1 MAGVFR
7 TVNPCRP
14 LLFIVSLTG
23 AVALSLSSARAQDP
37 AAVWV
42 TTDPAR
48 AAGCAPLGQRSLPE
62 RNGLDA
68 LRAEA
73 ARRGANVL
81 RLTELSERGIKA
93 ELYRCGAPALE
104 ATAVLAPGPPAA
116 ATPTPVLPSPLPTAT
131 IRPIPTAAP
140 RRSSRRTPV
149 PPSTAERQRAAQEE
163 LETLKAAVV
172 LVSSAGEVEGCE
184 KRGEAKGPGTTEASL
199 REAAVAALANVILLR
214 RGEDGSIS
222 GEYYRC
228 SRVQY
233 QRLLAVTPAP
243 R

>member
-1 MAGVFR
+1 
-7 TVNPCRP
+7 VNRP
-14 LLFIVSLTG
+14 RALLRLASLLGTI
-23 AVALSLSSARAQDP
+23 ALSRSCALAQDP

-48 AAGCAPLGQRSLPE
+48 VAGCASLGKRSLPE

-68 LRAEA
+68 LRGEA

-81 RLTELSERGIKA
+81 RLTELSERGITA
-93 ELYRCGAPALE
+93 ELYRCGAPAPE
-104 ATAVLAPGPPAA
+104 PTATPTRVA
-116 ATPTPVLPSPLPTAT
+116 ATPTFAPATPSPTATSTPLPTPAS
-131 IRPIPTAAP
+131 AS
-140 RRSSRRTPV
+140 RRSSRKTPV

-172 LVSSAGEVEGCE
+172 LVSSPAEVEGCE
-184 KRGEAKGPGTTEASL
+184 KRGEAKGPGTSEASL
-199 REAAVAALANVILLR
+199 REAAVGAVANVVLVR
-214 RGEDGSIS
+214 RSEDGSIS

-228 SRVQY
+228 PRVQH
-233 QRLLAVTPAP
+233 QRLLAVTPPA

>member
-1 MAGVFR
+1 M
-7 TVNPCRP
+7 NPSRLRLCIAS
-14 LLFIVSLTG
+14 LLAAI
-23 AVALSLSSARAQDP
+23 ALSRSSASAQDP
-37 AAVWV
+37 GAVWV

-48 AAGCAPLGQRSLPE
+48 VAGCASLGQRSLPE

-81 RLTELSERGIKA
+81 RLIELSERGIAA
-93 ELYRCGAPALE
+93 ELYRCGAPPLA
-104 ATAVLAPGPPAA
+104 ATGLAPPAPPLV
-116 ATPTPVLPSPLPTAT
+116 ATPTPAPATPLPTPT
-131 IRPIPTAAP
+131 MRPSPTEAP
-140 RRSSRRTPV
+140 RRSGRRTPV

-172 LVSSAGEVEGCE
+172 LVSAPGDVEGCE

-199 REAAVAALANVILLR
+199 REAAVAALANVLLIR
-214 RGEDGSIS
+214 RGEEGSIS

-228 SRVQY
+228 PRVQY